1 MNLRSTAV
9 FGGCLLFAVNSAPK
23 LPAQAPIAP
32 TAYTVTLIN
41 SIFGPG
47 EWMKT
52 SRNGSKVLVEQTTA
66 DKAADPTA
74 AHAVTL
80 YDLDRHTSLTW
91 STGNTAAGCGTGTF
105 SGDWGDPFASAPD
118 MTGNNAKQVGT
129 ETLHGIA
136 ANVMEVAAGDAG
148 TAKVWIDPKTGL
160 VLKAQMTPPG
170 GAPKPILE
178 VTDVSWGPPPQSI
191 FTVPPACAAAAAA
204 PPPPTE
210 EQRIGELT
218 GDDGRNFV
226 KAIYG
231 PGSTE
236 ACTVIYRV
244 VKAGTMEPVTTGFQ
258 VAVDLNVAN
267 EPAPNYKIG
276 IDAQGHSTFSGGGL
290 HEIAAETQDG
300 VFRIDRAPA
309 RFNLE
314 TAFGG
319 NAGDTQSL
327 VYLRCFAPQTVLLL
341 IVKNPASITDGAE
354 LLWVKSGKY
363 ATVQP

>member
-1 MNLRSTAV
+1 MNLRSAAAI
-9 FGGCLLFAVNSAPK
+9 GGCLFFTVNSAQK
-23 LPAQAPIAP
+23 LPAQAPIPP

-41 SIFGPG
+41 SMFGPG

-52 SRNGSKVLVEQTTA
+52 SRSGSKVMVEQTTA

-74 AHAVTL
+74 AHAITL
-80 YDLDRHTSLTW
+80 YDLDRHTSVTW
-91 STGNTAAGCGTGTF
+91 STGNAAGGCGTGTF
-105 SGDWGDPFASAPD
+105 SGDWGDPFASASD

-160 VLKAQMTPPG
+160 VLKAEMTPPG

-178 VTDVSWGPPPQSI
+178 VTDVSWDAPLQSI
-191 FTVPPACAAAAAA
+191 FTVPAACAAAAAA

-231 PGSTE
+231 PGSTD

-244 VKAGTMEPVTTGFQ
+244 VKAGTMEAVTTGIQ
-258 VAVDLNVAN
+258 VAADLDVAS
-267 EPAPNYKIG
+267 EPTPSYKIG
-276 IDAQGHSTFSGGGL
+276 IDAQGHSTFSGAGL
-290 HEIAAETQDG
+290 HEITSETQDG
-300 VFRIDRAPA
+300 VYRIDHAPA
-309 RFNLE
+309 RFHLE
-314 TAFGG
+314 TAFG
-319 NAGDTQSL
+319 NAGDAQSL

-341 IVKNPASITDGAE
+341 VVKNPASVTDGTE
-354 LLWVKSGKY
+354 LLWVKAGKY
-363 ATVQP
+363 ATIQP